1 MWELHRLLHLQL
13 LRQPYRRGSD
23 GDGGDD
29 GSGQLRLLDAQRLP
43 GAQLQLDA
51 LQPQDAQRQL
61 VFQRLQERDGGDDAL
76 ALDEPQQQERDDDGG
91 GDDDDG
97 EELQCDDDHRDD
109 DAVLKLNLCKWMP
122 LLWERKYTFS

>member
-13 LRQPYRRGSD
+13 LRQPYRGGSD

-43 GAQLQLDA
+43 GVLQQLDA

-76 ALDEPQQQERDDDGG
+76 ALDEPQQQERDDDGDG
-91 GDDDDG
+91 DDG

-109 DAVLKLNLCKWMP
+109 DAVLKLNLCKWIP
-122 LLWERKYTFS
+122 LRWGREYTFS